1 MKSTDAVRFA
11 EALIAVGE
19 MYDKPV
25 SNSLARLYF
34 DDLAD
39 YDIEHVLS
47 AMSAHRKDADRGR
60 FFPKVA
66 DLIHQMKSV
75 PRVTRETSMHPAWIA
90 ERNEASDRRLSGP
103 KGVTALVEKIG
114 RKA

>member
-1 MKSTDAVRFA
+1 MSVKQAVARELLACGSIYNRAATKELVEIYADCLAAYSPEQITTAFRSH
-11 EALIAVGE
+11 IA
-19 MYDKPV
+19 DP
-25 SNSLARLYF
+25 
-34 DDLAD
+34 
-39 YDIEHVLS
+39 
-47 AMSAHRKDADRGR
+47 DRGQ
-60 FFPKVA
+60 FFPKPA
-66 DLIHQMKSV
+66 DLIAQLKAV